1 MKYIEAIK
9 NLEQGGIT
17 LKPITLPHTS
27 TYIPVQG
34 FVNGSNI
41 VYLNNL
47 EEIVL
52 NGDLFRYFYYEI
64 SSEEE
69 YKVIKKYID
78 SKIIS
83 VEKEEELLKL
93 TLENVINI
101 PTNNLPHINYIM
113 VVREAI
119 KTIRFGN
126 IYRVVGEEEKLL
138 SSKFYGY
145 LEEVSSYTDILVE
158 QGCPYKYKIADI
170 YINGIKQEPEE
181 IEFICD
187 FEDTFLTDGQENY
200 RVLYNPKVQSF
211 KTIIAEQKIETIG
224 GRFPLFVRNGN
235 LNYKEI
241 PISGLIAAVALE
253 SKDELRAT
261 TPAPAHENKTSGEK
275 FREEREFKN
284 NIERWLRNGQ
294 PKLFRSPAEGN
305 YIIRLMNVSLSP
317 EDKLSRMLHSFSATG
332 YEIMEYNQKN
342 VLANFLKKE

>member
-17 LKPITLPHTS
+17 LKPITLSHTS

-34 FVNGSNI
+34 FVNGSNT

-47 EEIVL
+47 EEIIL

-78 SKIIS
+78 SKVIS

-93 TLENVINI
+93 TLEDVINI
-101 PTNNLPHINYIM
+101 PINNLPHINYIM
-113 VVREAI
+113 VIREAI
-119 KTIRFGN
+119 KTLRFGN
-126 IYRVVGEEEKLL
+126 IYRVVDEEEKLL
-138 SSKFYGY
+138 SSKSYGY
-145 LEEVSSYTDILVE
+145 SETYTDALVE
-158 QGCPYKYKIADI
+158 QGCSYKYKIADI
-170 YINGIKQEPEE
+170 YINEIKQESEE
-181 IEFICD
+181 TEFIYCD

-200 RVLYNPKVQSF
+200 RILYNPKVQSF
-211 KTIIAEQKIETIG
+211 KTVIAEQKIETIG
-224 GRFPLFVRNGN
+224 GKFPLFVRNGN

-253 SKDELRAT
+253 SKNELRAT

-275 FREEREFKN
+275 FREERDFKN
-284 NIERWLRNGQ
+284 KLERWLRNGQ

-332 YEIMEYNQKN
+332 YEIMEYNQEN